1 MIGQTLAWWAV
12 SSLLG
17 AAAFPIAYRLLHR
30 LPDRGYG
37 LSRALGILI
46 AGYGLWM
53 GASIGVLR
61 NDLGGALG
69 GVVLLAVVGLWAG
82 NGRWR
87 EIRRWLSKRRRT
99 VVVVELLFLGAFAL
113 WAFVRS
119 NSPDIVATE
128 KPMELAFLNAILR
141 SETFPPADPWL
152 SGYAISYYYFGYVLL
167 AFLARLT
174 GVAGGVAFNLG
185 NALWLAL
192 TVLGTYSILYNLLS
206 KREGQEPLAAALLG
220 PLFVV
225 ISGNLEG
232 LIEVAY
238 SRRWFWTTQPD
249 GSMASR
255 FWQWLNFEALLQPPA
270 QPASWIPQRFWMW
283 FQAARVVN
291 DVDLAGRAV
300 GASPITEFPLFSFL
314 LADNHPH
321 VLAVAFVPLAIS
333 VALHVYLGGTRGEHR
348 LAERAVSRDT
358 VVRAAAGAAVALV
371 ALVAVRSGLAAAHQ
385 VPVADILISAL
396 KSLMVGAIGLALAG
410 VLVLLVLGALPSA
423 LSRSEFWFGAWV
435 FGALAFLNT
444 WDAPIYLSLLL
455 AVAWW
460 CGRGS
465 PAGEN
470 LKRILITGAA
480 LGAAAILFCYPWYPA
495 FASQAQGILPNLAF
509 PTRFTHFLIMFGPML
524 FPLLAWLVW
533 KAAAKWQR
541 REWGLVL
548 GLALGVP
555 VALLLV
561 SWILGALI
569 VLVRPGTVGEF
580 LSALGI
586 PDWDTARSAILV
598 RRLANPWT
606 ALALG
611 GTGAL
616 SALLLWRRAN
626 EEAHEGGP
634 EGTAPFVLMLIGIG
648 SLLVLAPEY
657 VYLNDLFHLRMN
669 TVFKF
674 YYAAWMLWGLAAA
687 YIAQALSPG
696 LRGLDATHLKH
707 VGDLLLRKRWGL
719 AAAQIATAIWPR
731 KSDLRSGLR
740 AVALL
745 PFLLGFVYTV
755 LATWSR
761 TDEFNPAT
769 GRTLDGTAH
778 LATENPGDYAAIQ
791 WINQNLTDGVLAEA
805 VGGSYSNFA
814 RISVHTG
821 IPTVIGWPWHE
832 VQWRGDALL
841 LGSREEDIR
850 RLFQTREWT
859 EAQGII
865 DRYGITYV
873 YVGDLERAA
882 YHPVVEEKFEAH
894 MDVIYRSGN
903 VTIYATRGREGVR

>member
-53 GASIGVLR
+53 GASIGALR

-82 NGRWR
+82 NGRWG
-87 EIRRWLSKRRRT
+87 EIRRWLGKRRRT

-141 SETFPPADPWL
+141 SGTFPPADPWL

-185 NALWLAL
+185 NALWFAL

-238 SRRWFWTTQPD
+238 SRHWFWTTQPD
-249 GSMASR
+249 GSTASR

-348 LAERAVSRDT
+348 LAQRGVSRDT
-358 VVRAAAGAAVALV
+358 VVRAAVGAAVALV
-371 ALVAVRSGLAAAHQ
+371 TLVAVRGGLAAAHQ
-385 VPVADILISAL
+385 VPTADILISAL
-396 KSLMVGAIGLALAG
+396 KSLVVGAIGLALAG

-455 AVAWW
+455 AAAWW

-470 LKRILITGAA
+470 LKRILATGAA
-480 LGAAAILFCYPWYPA
+480 LGAAAILFCYPWYPT

-509 PTRFTHFLIMFGPML
+509 PTRFTHFLIMFGTTV

-541 REWGLVL
+541 REWRLVL

-555 VALLLV
+555 IALLLV

-586 PDWDTARSAILV
+586 ADSHTAASAILV

-634 EGTAPFVLMLIGIG
+634 EGAVPFILMLAAIG
-648 SLLVLAPEY
+648 SLLILAPEY

-674 YYAAWMLWGLAAA
+674 YYAAWMLWGLASA
-687 YIAQALSPG
+687 YVTTEL
-696 LRGLDATHLKH
+696 
-707 VGDLLLRKRWGL
+707 
-719 AAAQIATAIWPR
+719 WPR
-731 KSDLRSGLR
+731 RWDWKSALR
-740 AVALL
+740 ALALL
-745 PFLLGFVYTV
+745 PLLLGLVYTV
-755 LATWSR
+755 LATWSK
-761 TDEFNPAT
+761 TEGFNAAA

-778 LATENPGDYAAIQ
+778 LAAGNPADYTAIQ

-805 VGGSYSNFA
+805 VGGSYSGLA

-850 RLFQTREWT
+850 RLFQTRDWT

-873 YVGDLERAA
+873 YVGDVERAT
-882 YHPVVEEKFEAH
+882 YHPVVEEKFEAN

-903 VTIYATRGREGVR
+903 VTIYATRGREGAR